1 MKSMDI
7 YKDYDTLFLDRDGT
21 INRRIVDGYVTS
33 WEEFEF
39 LPGVLEALYR
49 FSQNFD
55 PIIIVTNQQGVGR
68 DIMTHEE
75 LGVIHNNMVEVIKEN
90 QGRIDQIYYCPQ
102 LKVFNPLCRK
112 PNPGMAMQAQE
123 DFPSIDFNRS
133 IMIGDTDSDI
143 QFGKNLGM
151 LTVRISNKD
160 SEVNVSADITVDSLL
175 EFSKWNID
183 LK

>member
-1 MKSMDI
+1 MDI
-7 YKDYDTLFLDRDGT
+7 HKNYDTIFLDRDGT

-49 FSQNFD
+49 FSQHFD
-55 PIIIVTNQQGVGR
+55 PIIIVTNQQGIGR
-68 DIMTHEE
+68 EIMTHEE
-75 LGVIHNNMVEVIKEN
+75 LAVIHNHMIDEIQKN

-123 DFPSIDFNRS
+123 DYPSIDFNRS
-133 IMIGDTDSDI
+133 IMVGDTDSDI

-151 LTVRISNKD
+151 FTVRITNND
-160 SEVNVSADITVDSLL
+160 SEVNVYADITVDSLL
-175 EFSKWNID
+175 EFSNMIID
-183 LK
+183 S

>member
-1 MKSMDI
+1 MDI

-49 FSQNFD
+49 FSQHFD
-55 PIIIVTNQQGVGR
+55 PIIIVTNQQGIGR
-68 DIMTHEE
+68 EIMTHEE
-75 LGVIHNNMVEVIKEN
+75 LALIHNKMLEKINEN
-90 QGRIDQIYYCPQ
+90 KGRIDQIYYCPQ

-123 DFPSIDFNRS
+123 DNPSIDFNRS

-151 LTVRISNKD
+151 LTVRISNND
-160 SEVNVSADITVDSLL
+160 SEVNVSADITVSSLL
-175 EFSKWNID
+175 EFSKWN
-183 LK
+183 LESQ